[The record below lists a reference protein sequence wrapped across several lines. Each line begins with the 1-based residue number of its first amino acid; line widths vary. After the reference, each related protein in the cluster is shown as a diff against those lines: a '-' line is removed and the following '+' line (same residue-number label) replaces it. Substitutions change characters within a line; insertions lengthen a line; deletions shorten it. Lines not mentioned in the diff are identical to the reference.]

1 MSLTNLITTHLP
13 DLSEEDTSLH
23 GVDPCI
29 IKDSAEIRSS
39 VFSGGK
45 FRRARV
51 CNLSVPGKFT
61 AETLVIYPD
70 FGYDFPIF
78 GTEYL
83 RIGSKKYFGATD
95 FHPISSNM
103 DYAEL
108 YLKDFPNSEALG
120 SKFYDLSKFFSSKF
134 SLKKSE
140 EDFYE
145 EYLKEVSKFLGA
157 YHTCS
162 EEALPSPTDS
172 ESSQREYDVHMAE
185 NDPARGILKAYFSPD
200 FAETY
205 IHNFLFTLAN
215 GQK

>member
-1 MSLTNLITTHLP
+1 MSLINLIITCLSS
-13 DLSEEDTSLH
+13 LSEGDPSTY
-23 GVDPCI
+23 GVDSCI

-61 AETLVIYPD
+61 AETLVIYPS
-70 FGYDFPIF
+70 FEYDFPIF

-83 RIGSKKYFGATD
+83 RIGNKKYFGATD
-95 FHPISSNM
+95 FHPISSDT
-103 DYAEL
+103 DYAKL

-134 SLKKSE
+134 SIKKSE

-145 EYLKEVSKFLGA
+145 EYLEEVSKFLSV

-162 EEALPSPTDS
+162 EEASPLSVDS
-172 ESSQREYDVHMAE
+172 ESSQREYDSGVQRR
-185 NDPARGILKAYFSPD
+185 DRPSPR
-200 FAETY
+200 ERQE
-205 IHNFLFTLAN
+205 
-215 GQK
+215 GRRW